1 MKVFASP
8 SRYIQGKNALFTN
21 AKTLKQLGDSPILLC
36 DDVVYGIVGER
47 FESYLIDNGM
57 TPVHVAFNG
66 EASDNEISRV
76 VAIAKEN
83 GNDVIIGLGGG
94 KTIDSAKAIA
104 DLLAVPVIIAPT
116 IASTDAPTSALSVIY
131 TDEGAFENT
140 FSIQKIQILFWLTQV
155 ICQAPKRLLA
165 SGIAD
170 GLATWV
176 EARAVMQK
184 METPWQ
190 VAIKP
195 WQELPLPKPVSRPCL
210 QMA

>member
-47 FESYLIDNGM
+47 FESYLIDNSM

-131 TDEGAFENT
+131 TDEGAFEKYIFYSKNPD
-140 FSIQKIQILFWLTQV
+140 LVLVDTQV

-170 GLATWV
+170 GLA
-176 EARAVMQK
+176 K
-184 METPWQ
+184 
-190 VAIKP
+190 
-195 WQELPLPKPVSRPCL
+195 
-210 QMA
+210 